1 VDTRSII
8 ATIGHT
14 LHSLDEDMLSF
25 NCKIKCFNLHVHVQ
39 HNALMSWGDTYSNL
53 LKNLYTVYEAVEDK
67 AFHDYMV
74 GQQDQHHN
82 SRIDFDKDSLMDL
95 ALNKFK
101 MWSSPKGGTA
111 LLG

>member
-1 VDTRSII
+1 MSKVGKEGQRVPAVSDVSLSL
-8 ATIGHT
+8 TI
-14 LHSLDEDMLSF
+14 
-25 NCKIKCFNLHVHVQ
+25 
-39 HNALMSWGDTYSNL
+39 TY
-53 LKNLYTVYEAVEDK
+53 
-67 AFHDYMV
+67 YMV